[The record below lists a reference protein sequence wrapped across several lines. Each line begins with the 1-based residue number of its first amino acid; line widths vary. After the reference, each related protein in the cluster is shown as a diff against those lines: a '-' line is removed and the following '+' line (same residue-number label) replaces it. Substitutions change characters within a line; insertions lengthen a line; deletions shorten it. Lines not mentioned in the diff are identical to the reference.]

1 MRETFS
7 LGRIA
12 GVHVGV
18 NWSVLLIFALIAYG
32 LAGQQF
38 PRAYP
43 GYGTGAYVAA
53 GLLTAVVFVGSLLSH
68 ELAHAVI
75 ARRNG
80 LTVEGITLWLLG
92 GVARLSGEAPNPR
105 AELRIAG
112 VGPFTSL
119 VLGVL
124 FAVVAILMRV
134 GGLHGLAVGAMAW
147 LAGINLLLAV
157 FNVIPAAP
165 LDGGR
170 LLRAVIWWRTGDRL
184 KATLRATQAGR
195 IFGWALIVFGLLT
208 FLTGQFPGGLWLALI
223 GWFLISA
230 ASAEGQQ
237 AAVRMALS
245 GVPVERIM
253 TRDPVTVSSSMTV
266 EDFLSDYSLAHRHSA
281 YPVVDDTGT
290 AVGLVTHKRVAQV
303 LPVDRGNVTL
313 RQVSCG
319 VDDVPRT
326 APAEPVADL
335 LPRLGG
341 CAEGRALV
349 FTDGRL
355 EGIVSLS
362 DVTRALR
369 WTGAAEQATRLG
381 GGRFGRFGR

>member
-7 LGRIA
+7 LGRIL

-18 NWSVLLIFALIAYG
+18 NWSVLLIFALITYG

-38 PRAYP
+38 PSAYP
-43 GYGTGAYVAA
+43 GYPTGAYVAA
-53 GLLTAVVFVGSLLSH
+53 GVLTAVVFVGSLLAH
-68 ELAHAVI
+68 ELAHSVL

-80 LTVEGITLWLLG
+80 LGVEGITLWLLG
-92 GVARLSGEAPNPR
+92 GVSRLSGEAPDPK

-119 VLGVL
+119 VLGVA
-124 FAVVAILMRV
+124 FAIVAIVMRV
-134 GGLHGLAVGAMAW
+134 SGLHGLAVGAMAW

-184 KATLRATQAGR
+184 RATLRATQAGR
-195 IFGWALIVFGLLT
+195 LFGWFLVVFGLLT
-208 FLTGQFPGGLWLALI
+208 FLTGRFPGGLWLALI
-223 GWFLISA
+223 GWFLIAA

-253 TRDPVTVSSSMTV
+253 THDPVTVHSSMTV
-266 EDFLSDYSLAHRHSA
+266 EDFLSDYALAHRHSA
-281 YPVVDDTGT
+281 YPVLDDMGT
-290 AVGLVTHKRVAQV
+290 AVGLITHRRVAEV
-303 LPVDRGNVTL
+303 LPVNRPNVTL
-313 RQVSCG
+313 RQVACG
-319 VDDVPRT
+319 VEDVPT
-326 APAEPVADL
+326 TNPSEPVADL
-335 LPRLGG
+335 LPRLAG

-349 FTDGRL
+349 FSDGHL

-369 WTGAAEQATRLG
+369 WSGASDQANRLG
-381 GGRFGRFGR
+381 PGRFGR

>member
-32 LAGQQF
+32 LAGRQF
-38 PRAYP
+38 PSAYP
-43 GYGTGAYVAA
+43 GYATGAYVAA
-53 GLLTAVVFVGSLLSH
+53 GLLTAVVFVASLLAH
-68 ELAHAVI
+68 ELAHAVL

-80 LTVEGITLWLLG
+80 LGVEGITLWLLG
-92 GVARLSGEAPNPR
+92 GVARLSGEAPDPR

-119 VLGVL
+119 VLGVV
-124 FAVVAILMRV
+124 FAVVAVVMRL
-134 GGLHGLAVGAMAW
+134 GGLHGLAVGSMAW

-184 KATLRATQAGR
+184 RATLYATQAGR
-195 IFGWALIVFGLLT
+195 VFGWALVVFGLLT
-208 FLTGQFPGGLWLALI
+208 FLTGRFPGGLWLALI
-223 GWFLISA
+223 GWFLVAA

-245 GVPVERIM
+245 GIPVERIM
-253 TRDPVTVSSSMTV
+253 TRDPVTVRGEMTV
-266 EDFLSDYSLAHRHSA
+266 EDFLSDYALAHRHSA
-281 YPVVDDTGT
+281 YPVLDEAGNP
-290 AVGLVTHKRVAQV
+290 VGVVTHRRVASV
-303 LPVDRGNVTL
+303 LPVNRANVTL
-313 RQVSCG
+313 RQVACG
-319 VDDVPRT
+319 ADEVPRT
-326 APAEPVADL
+326 APTEPVADL

-349 FTDGRL
+349 FADGRL

-369 WTGAAEQATRLG
+369 WTGASDQADRLG
-381 GGRFGRFGR
+381 AGRFGR